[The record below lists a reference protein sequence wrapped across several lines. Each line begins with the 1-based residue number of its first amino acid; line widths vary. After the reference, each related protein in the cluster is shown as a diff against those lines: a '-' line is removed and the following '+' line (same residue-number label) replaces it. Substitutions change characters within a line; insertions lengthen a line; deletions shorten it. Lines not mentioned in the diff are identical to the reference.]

1 MSPASLETADG
12 PSSMASPPN
21 TAGAQATTRTAG
33 RPQHRRGVQAQRD
46 AHGEHTV
53 AQRMHG
59 RRPGDAAARDNA
71 AGNGYADPVEMSP
84 SEPHL
89 RSSLIEEI
97 RATTRGD
104 PIVVAFS
111 GGLDSTVTA
120 ALARD
125 ALGAGHVLLVTV
137 NMGPYAYTRGNEIV
151 LEMAE
156 RLGLQQRCLLGQFK
170 QHRIQAA
177 GPACNRCTREI
188 KLGMVRAVS
197 GGRLVLTGANRSD
210 TWGQM
215 GLKVCNGYYAP
226 LLDLDKPRILAL
238 ADEMGVRPPKIGENP
253 GREGCKLKHLLKPL
267 VSPDYHGRAVARANE
282 VVLAVLRDAG
292 VTPQLANVKIIGPL
306 GRNIGLVNV
315 RPPLSEHVR
324 ARLRAQ
330 LESIPELD
338 EVHFV
343 DAPLTLVAKAGPA
356 ILGDAHARYWL
367 ERGRMAPDFAAPITV
382 EWQPAAN
389 RRLGTFHVVGFRPTA
404 PV

>member
-1 MSPASLETADG
+1 
-12 PSSMASPPN
+12 
-21 TAGAQATTRTAG
+21 
-33 RPQHRRGVQAQRD
+33 
-46 AHGEHTV
+46 
-53 AQRMHG
+53 
-59 RRPGDAAARDNA
+59 
-71 AGNGYADPVEMSP
+71 MSP
-84 SEPHL
+84 SGTEL
-89 RSSLIEEI
+89 RASLIEEI
-97 RATTRGD
+97 RSTTGGGSV
-104 PIVVAFS
+104 VVAFS

-125 ALGAGHVLLVTV
+125 ALGAGRVLLVTV
-137 NMGPYAYTRGNEIV
+137 NMGPYAYVRGNEIV

-156 RLGLQQRCLLGQFK
+156 RLGLQQRCLLGQFR
-170 QHRIQAA
+170 QHRVQAA

-215 GLKVCNGYYAP
+215 GVKVCNGYYAP

-267 VSPDYHGRAVARANE
+267 VSPDYHGQAVARANE
-282 VVLAVLRDAG
+282 VVLAVLREAG
-292 VTPQLANVKIIGPL
+292 VIPELANVKIVGPL

-315 RPPLSEHVR
+315 RPSLPENLRS
-324 ARLRAQ
+324 RLRAA
-330 LESIPELD
+330 LEAIPQLD

-343 DAPLTLVAKAGPA
+343 DGPLTLVVKASPA
-356 ILGDAHARYWL
+356 VLGDAHARYCL
-367 ERGRMAPDFAAPITV
+367 EHGRMAPDFAAPITV
-382 EWQPAAN
+382 EWQPTTN

-404 PV
+404 PA